1 MTLSPAKEA
10 NRFSQILDTFH
21 QIHGGD
27 RFPVNV
33 EALALDCASLFQL
46 PDPIVRVEAAD
57 IRGFE
62 GGLFKTDAAAW
73 TILYNASL
81 SSLGRIRF
89 TQAHELGH
97 YVLHR
102 KNQEAFE
109 CSAQDMLEWTAAEKA
124 IESDADKFA
133 SYLLMPL
140 HDFRAQVT
148 GDVDLHLLGAC
159 AERYGVS
166 LTAAILQWL
175 SYTEEKAVLVTS
187 RDGFMDW
194 SSASEPAFKAGA
206 FFATRKSTIEVPPS
220 SLASNQ
226 QVVHEKAGMLMPA
239 SRWFPHADSTMQVRE
254 MKVSAE
260 QYDCTLTLLVLP
272 KGADVWAPRDRFGES
287 EPRFRRDS

>member
-1 MTLSPAKEA
+1 M
-10 NRFSQILDTFH
+10 
-21 QIHGGD
+21 
-27 RFPVNV
+27 
-33 EALALDCASLFQL
+33 FQL
-46 PDPIVRVEAAD
+46 PDPIVRVQAAD

-62 GGLFKTDAAAW
+62 GGLFKTDAAW
-73 TILYNASL
+73 TILYNASIC
-81 SSLGRIRF
+81 SAGRIRF

-109 CSAQDMLEWTAAEKA
+109 CSAQDMLEWSAAEKT
-124 IESDADKFA
+124 IESEADKFA

-140 HDFRAQVT
+140 HDFRAQAA
-148 GDVDLHLLGAC
+148 GDVNLHVLGAC

-175 SYTEEKAVLVTS
+175 SYTEEKAVLVMS

-194 SSASEPAFKAGA
+194 SSASEPAFRAGA
-206 FFATRKSTIEVPPS
+206 FFATRKSAIEVPAS

-226 QVVHEKAGMLMPA
+226 QIAHEKEGMLVPA
-239 SRWFPHADSTMQVRE
+239 PVWFPHADSTMQVRE

-260 QYDCTLTLLVLP
+260 QYDCTLTLLILP
-272 KGADVWAPRDRFGES
+272 KGADVWPPRNGFGQS
-287 EPRFRRDS
+287 EPRFHRTP

>member
-10 NRFSQILDTFH
+10 NRLSQILDTFH
-21 QIHGGD
+21 QIHGGE

-33 EALALDCASLFQL
+33 DALALDCASLFKL
-46 PDPIVRVEAAD
+46 PDPVVRVQAAD
-57 IRGFE
+57 IQGFE
-62 GGLFKTDAAAW
+62 GGLFKTGSAEW
-73 TILYNASL
+73 SILYNESL
-81 SSLGRIRF
+81 TSPGRIRF
-89 TQAHELGH
+89 TKAHELGH

-102 KNQEAFE
+102 AGQDTFE
-109 CSAQDMLEWTAAEKA
+109 CSAKDMLEWTRAEKA

-148 GDVDLHLLGAC
+148 GEVTLHALGAC

-175 SYTEEKAVLVTS
+175 SYTEEKAVLVMS

-206 FFATRKSTIEVPPS
+206 YFATRKSTIEVPAA
-220 SLASNQ
+220 SLASNAQ
-226 QVVHEKAGMLMPA
+226 IAHEKDGILL
-239 SRWFPHADSTMQVRE
+239 STSIWFQHADPTTQMRE

-260 QYDCTLTLLVLP
+260 QYDCTLTLLILP
-272 KGADVWAPRDRFGES
+272 KGADVWPPRERFGQS
-287 EPRFRRDS
+287 RP

>member
-1 MTLSPAKEA
+1 MALSPAKEA

-21 QIHGGD
+21 QIHGGN

-33 EALALDCASLFQL
+33 ESLALECASLFQL

-62 GGLFKTDAAAW
+62 GGLFKTDEAAW
-73 TILYNASL
+73 TILYNESL
-81 SSLGRIRF
+81 TSPGRIRF
-89 TQAHELGH
+89 TKAHELGH

-102 KNQEAFE
+102 TRQDTFE
-109 CSAQDMLEWTAAEKA
+109 CSAKDMLEWTLAEKA

-148 GDVDLHLLGAC
+148 SDVNLHVLGAC

-175 SYTEEKAVLVTS
+175 SYTEEKAVLVMS

-194 SSASEPAFKAGA
+194 SSASEPAFNAGA
-206 FFATRKSTIEVPPS
+206 YFATRKSTIEVPAS
-220 SLASNQ
+220 SLASNEQ
-226 QVVHEKAGMLMPA
+226 IAHEKDGALLPA
-239 SRWFPHADSTMQVRE
+239 SVWFPHAAPTMQVRE

-272 KGADVWAPRDRFGES
+272 KGGDVWPPRDRFGQS
-287 EPRFRRDS
+287 ETRLRRTS